1 MKNADIKR
9 NAEDAK
15 IISLDLQQGT
25 EINQKVEY
33 YKSILKA
40 YNDLSNSISGKIE
53 RIKSGYESVEIYE
66 QDVKVVYEVSKLTIE
81 KLEADNS
88 LYEKKKFFEHW
99 LGRSAEYEKKFA
111 LITKE
116 CEEKFVEVEAEARVY
131 AEGNIKLKSYM
142 TKYDAEQTPDQKMKN
157 EYYLLLKYEVSKI
170 TGKGKMATA

>member
-40 YNDLSNSISGKIE
+40 YNELSTAIGLKIE
-53 RIKSGYESVEIYE
+53 ALGNKMGDADVAYEI
-66 QDVKVVYEVSKLTIE
+66 SKLSIE

>member
-1 MKNADIKR
+1 MKNADTKR

-15 IISLDLQQGT
+15 MISLDLQQGT

-40 YNDLSNSISGKIE
+40 YNDLSNAIDKKIE
-53 RIKSGYESVEIYE
+53 ILNVKLGADESSQGADGLYER
-66 QDVKVVYEVSKLTIE
+66 SKLTIE

-116 CEEKFVEVEAEARVY
+116 CEEKFEEVQAEARVY